1 MMRRAVSAL
10 SAATLLGLAGC
21 AQNPVQPD
29 AAKHIAAAPAAAP
42 TAAGTP
48 APIPDP
54 VAQSFALPRPKASAH
69 TDTHSVVVHNVK
81 VQDLLFA
88 LARDAR
94 INVDV
99 HPGLEGTVT
108 LNALDQTLPQL
119 LARIAKQVDM
129 RWEMQGNTLLVM
141 PDSPFLRNYKI
152 DYVNMNRDT
161 TGAVSILSEIAAT
174 SSGAERNGG
183 AGRTGG
189 IGGSNNGSFSRV
201 ENQSQNRFWDT
212 LIQNVKDLLRETDR
226 VITEPANTVVID
238 ESRPGAAQASR
249 QMARGNAAVQQ
260 DKYQLD
266 RCKKLYPDDA
276 DAMRNCYATATR
288 RGAPDGDNDE
298 SLGQW
303 PTQVV
308 RFRESASVIANK
320 EAGIL
325 AVRATARQHEKIQEF
340 IDKVVNSARR
350 QVLIEATIA
359 EVELSDN
366 YQQGI
371 DWSKLNLS
379 GTGLT
384 IVQKAAGAITGPT
397 SSLIEIG
404 FTSSGGSF
412 MGTVKL
418 LDSFGTTKV
427 LSSPKISALNN
438 QTAVLKVVDNTV
450 YFTINTTSSQN
461 QTQTQITYDTEL
473 HSVPVG
479 LVLNVTPQ
487 IADNDTVTLNVR
499 PSLTRISGYA
509 NDPNPVLKPLGITNQ
524 VPIIR
529 SREIDSVIRVENGNV
544 AVMGGLMEDAIDL
557 NKDTVPVVAG
567 LPFVG
572 ALFQNRNDT
581 RRKSELVILLRP
593 TIVRQASLDGD
604 YRNQRGNLPATDFFK
619 GESGPSLLNLE
630 QLPSPASAQ

>member
-1 MMRRAVSAL
+1 MTRRAVSAL
-10 SAATLLGLAGC
+10 SAAALLGLAGC

-29 AAKHIAAAPAAAP
+29 ATKHIATAPTPSAAANS
-42 TAAGTP
+42 TA

-54 VAQSFALPRPKASAH
+54 VAQSFALPKPRAAAH

-99 HPGLEGTVT
+99 HPGLEGMVT

-174 SSGAERNGG
+174 SGSTDRTAS
-183 AGRTGG
+183 RTGG
-189 IGGSNNGSFSRV
+189 VGGSNNSSFSRV

-249 QMARGNAAVQQ
+249 QTARGNAAVQQ

-288 RGAPDGDNDE
+288 RGGADGDNDE
-298 SLGQW
+298 ALGQW

-325 AVRATARQHEKIQEF
+325 AVRATSRQHEKIQEF

-379 GTGLT
+379 GTGLS
-384 IVQKAAGAITGPT
+384 IVQRASGAITGPT
-397 SSLIEIG
+397 ANLIEIG

-557 NKDTVPVVAG
+557 NKDTVPVAAG
-567 LPFVG
+567 LPLVG

-593 TIVRQASLDGD
+593 TIVRQASLEGD
-604 YRNQRGNLPATDFFK
+604 YRNQQSALPATDFFK

-630 QLPSPASAQ
+630 QLPSPASKQ